1 MKPIVAVDAAHSS
14 HRHQVRFCKIARST
28 HAAAISAACA
38 YSAGTSKL
46 SQGPHACYELPLIP
60 CRLQG
65 GVRRGRG
72 QASAEQHRRAA
83 GARERFHRG
92 QPAQHELQPQRRRAA
107 QAPDVLRARPPDE
120 RAQRQ
125 PSNGRTGSLHTIY
138 SSASMGA
145 RLPCLFATSAA
156 VAMWQLSLSRQSL
169 LFRIFHSDL

>member
-14 HRHQVRFCKIARST
+14 HRHQVRFCKITRST
-28 HAAAISAACA
+28 HAAARSAACA

-120 RAQRQ
+120 RAAPAVQW
-125 PSNGRTGSLHTIY
+125 PH
-138 SSASMGA
+138 
-145 RLPCLFATSAA
+145 RLPAHHLLLRVDGCALTLPICYFSSSSDVAA
-156 VAMWQLSLSRQSL
+156 VIEQA
-169 LFRIFHSDL
+169 ITTI